1 MKQTSKQKWF
11 NTHVL
16 FERPAVLLEI
26 PSPTAKTKNQII
38 FGETLFPNLTPI
50 SFSFDYQGGRACA
63 VTQRDVFR
71 ALYFLHIAK

>member
-26 PSPTAKTKNQII
+26 PSPTAKTKTQIEPATFQFHMQFKGI
-38 FGETLFPNLTPI
+38 KLLLFLLKSSENHR
-50 SFSFDYQGGRACA
+50 FSGGIE
-63 VTQRDVFR
+63 V
-71 ALYFLHIAK
+71 K